1 MTDLDT
7 GISTDEL
14 RLAHR
19 NSAMPLEALRWP
31 ITPLGLHYLL
41 IHYDIPAVDADA
53 WRLEGAGRVE
63 RPLELPLREL
73 QARERVEVPVT
84 MECAGNG
91 RAALQP
97 RPVSQPWLGEAV
109 GTAEWMGGPVAPL
122 LREAGVSAAVVE
134 VLFPALDGGVEGGVR
149 QVYER
154 SLPLAEAL
162 D

>member
-1 MTDLDT
+1 MATVDE

-41 IHYDIPAVDADA
+41 IHYDIPAVDAGA
-53 WRLEGAGRVE
+53 WRLEVGGRVE
-63 RPLELPLREL
+63 RPLELSLGDL
-73 QARERVEVPVT
+73 QARERVDVPVT

-97 RPVSQPWLGEAV
+97 RPISQPWLGEATGPAMWV
-109 GTAEWMGGPVAPL
+109 GTPLAPL
-122 LREAGVSAAVVE
+122 LREAGIGDGAVE
-134 VLFPALDGGVEGGVR
+134 VLFTGLDGGVEGG
-149 QVYER
+149 
-154 SLPLAEAL
+154 
-162 D
+162 